1 MIQDYLLPVGLLSG
15 VGLLAGV
22 ALVLAAK
29 FMAVS
34 TDEKFELVRAL
45 LPGANCGACGY
56 AGCDDY
62 AAKVAEGKAE
72 VNLCL
77 PGGDSAAR
85 RIALTLGR
93 GEVKVVPKTAV
104 VACSC
109 GYTGE
114 NTKMRYHGRHS
125 CVAASLFYKGNLTC
139 DHGCLGFGD
148 CVQACKF
155 NAISIQNG
163 LAVVDKKR
171 CTGCGKC
178 AMVCPHQVIWI
189 RPHAAHIHVACINPE
204 SGAATRRECKYGCI
218 GCHKCEKVCPTGAIK
233 LQGNIAWTFPELCTK
248 CGACVEACPV
258 GVIRDCFRAAI
269 EKADEPAAVTAVQ

>member
-163 LAVVDKKR
+163 LAVVDTLHRLWKMRNGLSASGDLDSAACCAYPCCLHQSGKR
-171 CTGCGKC
+171 RCDLAG
-178 AMVCPHQVIWI
+178 VQVWLH
-189 RPHAAHIHVACINPE
+189 RLP
-204 SGAATRRECKYGCI
+204 
-218 GCHKCEKVCPTGAIK
+218 
-233 LQGNIAWTFPELCTK
+233 
-248 CGACVEACPV
+248 
-258 GVIRDCFRAAI
+258 
-269 EKADEPAAVTAVQ
+269 